1 MKKIDTRITKSKEA
15 FHKAF
20 FELLQDYDFEEMTI
34 TIICQKADVNRG
46 TFYRHYATKD
56 DLFNEIISMISSDI
70 VQAYY
75 EPYEINPQLTLE
87 TIDHRTI
94 RIFQHIY
101 SYKEFYSIVFKRDS
115 SIKLHTIFYDQ
126 MKELILDMLF
136 TRNEIENVNYD
147 LLASYKT
154 YAIIGMIIEWVRK
167 DFSYS
172 IDYMNEQLSKIMQVT
187 ENS

>member
-15 FHKAF
+15 FHQAF

-34 TIICQKADVNRG
+34 TIICKKADVNRG
-46 TFYRHYATKD
+46 TFYRHYETKE

-75 EPYEINPQLTLE
+75 EPYEINPHLTLE
-87 TIDHRTI
+87 TMDHRTI
-94 RIFQHIY
+94 GIFQHIY
-101 SYKEFYSIVFKRDS
+101 SYKEFYSIVFNKDS

-172 IDYMNEQLSKIMQVT
+172 IDYMNEQLSKIMQVN
-187 ENS
+187 EQS